1 MTFIAPTL
9 LEKKDTNDC
18 SDCYCKKSKKIKYLE
33 YRKSPP
39 GEINLGLDL
48 KNYKRYFFQ
57 CTKCKHLF
65 AHHKKFDNQNLYS
78 GKYVEE
84 TYGGLI
90 GIEKTFTKVRSYP
103 KKKSDNYHRC
113 NRLEKLIKFNKNFRT
128 FDIGSGLGIFPYEF
142 KQRGYQVVCNDPDTK
157 SVRFIKKKLKLNT
170 ILGDFLKIKVQK
182 KFELITFN
190 KVLEH
195 IEMPKLFVLKAKS
208 FLKKGGYLY
217 IEVPDVLAIND
228 KITKNR
234 EEFLM
239 GHYHVFS
246 KQSLK
251 RLIKSCSFKVLNLK
265 SIRDPSG
272 KYTIFAFAKKL
283 S

>member
-9 LEKKDTNDC
+9 LEVKATKDYP
-18 SDCYCKKSKKIKYLE
+18 DCYCKKSKKVKYLE

-57 CTKCKHLF
+57 CTECKHLF
-65 AHHKKFDNQNLYS
+65 AHHKKFSNQNLYS
-78 GKYVEE
+78 GKYVDE
-84 TYGGLI
+84 TYGGLK
-90 GIEKTFTKVRSYP
+90 GIKKSFAKVRSYP
-103 KKKSDNYHRC
+103 KKKSDNHHRC
-113 NRLEKLIKFNKNFRT
+113 NRIEKLIKFNKKFIT

-142 KQRGYQVVCNDPDTK
+142 TQRGYSVVCNDPDSK
-157 SVRFIKKKLKLNT
+157 SIRFIKKNLKLNT
-170 ILGDFLKIKVQK
+170 ILGDFLKTKVEK

-195 IEMPKLFVLKAKS
+195 IEKPKLFILKAKL
-208 FLKKGGYLY
+208 FLKKGGYIY
-217 IEVPDVLAIND
+217 IEVPDILAIND
-228 KITKNR
+228 KVKKNR

-246 KQSLK
+246 KKSLK
-251 RLIKSCSFKVLNLK
+251 RLIESCSFRVLTLK

-272 KYTIFAFAKKL
+272 KYTIFCFAKKI
-283 S
+283 